1 MIFME
6 TNRLHLRNVVVKDA
20 EIMYDYR
27 NNEICARYQ
36 RGQVKDYDG
45 IVNLVECHK
54 DDVLSVDA
62 PFLVAVALKDTDEM
76 VGEIVVMPN
85 DGTISIGYTFSY
97 KHHRRGYAF
106 EALTGLIDLLHER
119 YSEWDFISFTEPQN
133 EPSMALLKKLG
144 YKDMGFI
151 PSMESQS
158 IRQMDNS
165 GNRSRNCSSDKFN
178 EINQKSQNAV
188 NKKFKI
194 ENEIK
199 I

>member
-54 DDVLSVDA
+54 DDMMSVDT

-85 DGTISIGYTFSY
+85 DGTISIGDMFSY

-106 EALTGLIDLLHER
+106 EVLTALIDLLHER
-119 YSEWDFISFTEPQN
+119 YT
-133 EPSMALLKKLG
+133 
-144 YKDMGFI
+144 
-151 PSMESQS
+151 
-158 IRQMDNS
+158 
-165 GNRSRNCSSDKFN
+165 
-178 EINQKSQNAV
+178 
-188 NKKFKI
+188 
-194 ENEIK
+194 
-199 I
+199 